1 MTPRMSPG
9 DRRPNGH
16 ELSAQRL
23 RVSIVEDDRI
33 LRESL
38 AALVGGTADMEIV
51 DTYPDAESAIAGI
64 PRLSPDVVVMD
75 LNLAPPGS
83 GRKSG
88 VDCVA
93 AIKAALPGLQVLVL
107 TVYDD
112 ADRVFEALRAGASG
126 YLLKRAHSEE
136 ILEAIREVHVGG
148 APMSMQIARRVVES
162 FRSDRRPP
170 DELDMLTPRE
180 REILALL
187 AEGGLYKEI
196 AKSLGLSTSTVRVHL
211 HSVYTKLHVQTR
223 TQAVLKYLGR

>member
-1 MTPRMSPG
+1 MMPKPLSPSSARQERGPEPR
-9 DRRPNGH
+9 
-16 ELSAQRL
+16 RL

-33 LRESL
+33 LRETL
-38 AALVGGTADMEIV
+38 AALVGGRDDLELV
-51 DTYPDAESAIAGI
+51 DTYPDAESAIATI
-64 PRLSPDVVVMD
+64 PRRPPDVVVMD

-88 VDCVA
+88 IDCVA
-93 AIKAALPGLQVLVL
+93 AVKAAVPSLQVIML

-112 ADRVFEALRAGASG
+112 ADRVFEALKAGASG
-126 YLLKRAHSEE
+126 YLLKRATTEE
-136 ILEAIREVHVGG
+136 ILDAIREVHVGG
-148 APMSMQIARRVVES
+148 APMSMQIARRVVVS
-162 FRSDRRPP
+162 FRPVGRPAG
-170 DELDMLTPRE
+170 EFDMLTPRE

-196 AKSLGLSTSTVRVHL
+196 AKTLGLSTSTVRVHL

>member
-1 MTPRMSPG
+1 MTPRTTAASQPSRDIDPAASP
-9 DRRPNGH
+9 
-16 ELSAQRL
+16 L

-38 AALVGGTADMEIV
+38 AALVGGTADMQLV
-51 DTYPDAESAIAGI
+51 DAYPDAESAIAGI
-64 PRLSPDVVVMD
+64 PRLPPDVVVMD

-88 VDCVA
+88 IDCVA
-93 AIKAALPGLQVLVL
+93 AIKAAVPALQVIVL

-112 ADRVFEALRAGASG
+112 ADKVFEVLRAGASG
-126 YLLKRAHSEE
+126 YLLKRARPEE
-136 ILEAIREVHVGG
+136 ILDAIREVHVGG

-162 FRSDRRPP
+162 FRPEARPAG
-170 DELDMLTPRE
+170 ELDMLTPRE

-196 AKSLGLSTSTVRVHL
+196 AQALGLSTSTVRVHL
-211 HSVYTKLHVQTR
+211 HSIYTKLHVQTR

>member
-1 MTPRMSPG
+1 MTPRTTAASQPSRDIDPAASP
-9 DRRPNGH
+9 
-16 ELSAQRL
+16 L

-38 AALVGGTADMEIV
+38 AALVGGTADMQLV
-51 DTYPDAESAIAGI
+51 DAYPDAESAIAAI
-64 PRLSPDVVVMD
+64 PRLPPDVVVMD

-88 VDCVA
+88 IDCVA
-93 AIKAALPGLQVLVL
+93 AIKAAVPALQVIVL

-112 ADRVFEALRAGASG
+112 ADKVFEVLRAGASG
-126 YLLKRAHSEE
+126 YLLKRARPEE
-136 ILEAIREVHVGG
+136 ILDAIREVRSGG

-162 FRSDRRPP
+162 FRPETRPAG
-170 DELDMLTPRE
+170 ELDVLTPRE

-187 AEGGLYKEI
+187 AEGGLYKDI

>member
-1 MTPRMSPG
+1 MMPKPLSPSSARQERGPEPR
-9 DRRPNGH
+9 
-16 ELSAQRL
+16 RL

-33 LRESL
+33 LRETL
-38 AALVGGTADMEIV
+38 AALVGGRDDLELV
-51 DTYPDAESAIAGI
+51 DTYPDAESAIATI
-64 PRLSPDVVVMD
+64 PRRPPDVVVMD

-88 VDCVA
+88 IDCVA
-93 AIKAALPGLQVLVL
+93 AVKAAVPSLQVIML

-112 ADRVFEALRAGASG
+112 ADRVFEALKAGASG
-126 YLLKRAHSEE
+126 YLLKRATTEE
-136 ILEAIREVHVGG
+136 ILDAIREVHVGG

-162 FRSDRRPP
+162 FRPEGRPAG
-170 DELDMLTPRE
+170 EFDMLTPRE

-196 AKSLGLSTSTVRVHL
+196 AKTLGLSTSTVRVHL

>member
-1 MTPRMSPG
+1 
-9 DRRPNGH
+9 
-16 ELSAQRL
+16 
-23 RVSIVEDDRI
+23 
-33 LRESL
+33 
-38 AALVGGTADMEIV
+38 
-51 DTYPDAESAIAGI
+51 
-64 PRLSPDVVVMD
+64 MD

-112 ADRVFEALRAGASG
+112 SDRVFDALKAGASG
-126 YLLKRAHSEE
+126 YLLKRATTAE
-136 ILEAIREVHVGG
+136 ILDAIREVQVGG

-162 FRSDRRPP
+162 FRADRRPP

-187 AEGGLYKEI
+187 AEGGLYKDI

>member
-1 MTPRMSPG
+1 MTPRATAGSRLSP
-9 DRRPNGH
+9 DREAAR
-16 ELSAQRL
+16 RL

-38 AALVGGTADMEIV
+38 AAVVGGTADMELV
-51 DTYPDAESAIAGI
+51 DTYPDAESAITGV
-64 PRLSPDVVVMD
+64 PRLPPDVVVMD

-88 VDCVA
+88 IDCVA
-93 AIKAALPGLQVLVL
+93 AIKAAVPMLQVIVL

-112 ADRVFEALRAGASG
+112 ADKVFEVLRAGASG
-126 YLLKRAHSEE
+126 YLLKRATMEE
-136 ILEAIREVHVGG
+136 ILEAIREVRSGG

-162 FRSDRRPP
+162 FRAESRPAG
-170 DELDMLTPRE
+170 ELDVLTPRE
-180 REILALL
+180 REILGLL

-211 HSVYTKLHVQTR
+211 HSIYTKLHVQTR

>member
-1 MTPRMSPG
+1 MTPRTTAGSRPSPHH
-9 DRRPNGH
+9 DA
-16 ELSAQRL
+16 AQRL

-38 AALVGGTADMEIV
+38 ASLVGGTADMELV
-51 DTYPDAESAIAGI
+51 DAYPDAESAITGV
-64 PRLSPDVVVMD
+64 PRLPPDVVVMD

-88 VDCVA
+88 IDCVA
-93 AIKAALPGLQVLVL
+93 AIKAAVPALNVLVL

-112 ADRVFEALRAGASG
+112 ADKVFEALRAGASG
-126 YLLKRAHSEE
+126 YLLKRARPEE
-136 ILEAIREVHVGG
+136 ILEAIHEVHVGG

-162 FRSDRRPP
+162 FRPEARPAG
-170 DELDMLTPRE
+170 ELDMLTPRE

-196 AKSLGLSTSTVRVHL
+196 AQALGLSTSTVRVHL
-211 HSVYTKLHVQTR
+211 HSIYTKLHVQTR

>member
-1 MTPRMSPG
+1 MMPKPLSPSSARQERGPEPR
-9 DRRPNGH
+9 
-16 ELSAQRL
+16 RL

-33 LRESL
+33 LRETL
-38 AALVGGTADMEIV
+38 AALVGGRDDLELV
-51 DTYPDAESAIAGI
+51 DTYPDAESAIATI
-64 PRLSPDVVVMD
+64 PRRPPDVVVMD

-88 VDCVA
+88 IDCVA
-93 AIKAALPGLQVLVL
+93 AVKAAVPSLQVIML

-112 ADRVFEALRAGASG
+112 ADRVFEALKAGASG
-126 YLLKRAHSEE
+126 YLLKRATTEE
-136 ILEAIREVHVGG
+136 ILDALREVHGGG

-162 FRSDRRPP
+162 FRPEGRPAG
-170 DELDMLTPRE
+170 EFDMLTPRE

-196 AKSLGLSTSTVRVHL
+196 AKTLGLSTSTVRVHL

>member
-1 MTPRMSPG
+1 MMPKPLSPSSARQERGPEPR
-9 DRRPNGH
+9 
-16 ELSAQRL
+16 RL

-33 LRESL
+33 LRETL
-38 AALVGGTADMEIV
+38 AALVGGTADMEII
-51 DTYPDAESAIAGI
+51 DTYPDAESAIATI
-64 PRLSPDVVVMD
+64 PRRPPDVVVMD

-88 VDCVA
+88 IDCVA
-93 AIKAALPGLQVLVL
+93 AVKAAVPSLQVIML

-112 ADRVFEALRAGASG
+112 ADRVFEALKAGASG
-126 YLLKRAHSEE
+126 YLLKRATTEE
-136 ILEAIREVHVGG
+136 ILDAIREVHVGG

-162 FRSDRRPP
+162 FRPEGRPAG
-170 DELDMLTPRE
+170 EFDMLTPRE

-196 AKSLGLSTSTVRVHL
+196 AKTLGLSTSTVRVHL

>member
-1 MTPRMSPG
+1 MTPRTTAGSRQSP
-9 DRRPNGH
+9 PH
-16 ELSAQRL
+16 EAAQRL

-38 AALVGGTADMEIV
+38 AALVGGTADMELV
-51 DTYPDAESAIAGI
+51 DTYPDAESAITGV
-64 PRLSPDVVVMD
+64 PRLPPDVVVMD

-88 VDCVA
+88 IDCVA
-93 AIKAALPGLQVLVL
+93 AIKAAIPALQVIML

-112 ADRVFEALRAGASG
+112 ADKVFEALRAGASG
-126 YLLKRAHSEE
+126 YLLKRATTGE
-136 ILEAIREVHVGG
+136 ILEAIREVRSGG

-162 FRSDRRPP
+162 FRPEARPAG
-170 DELDMLTPRE
+170 ELDVLTPRE
-180 REILALL
+180 REILGLL

-196 AKSLGLSTSTVRVHL
+196 AKTLGLSTSTVRVHL
-211 HSVYTKLHVQTR
+211 HSIYTKLHVQTR

>member
-1 MTPRMSPG
+1 MMPKPLSPSSARQERGPEPR
-9 DRRPNGH
+9 
-16 ELSAQRL
+16 RL

-33 LRESL
+33 LRETL
-38 AALVGGTADMEIV
+38 AALVGGRDDLELV
-51 DTYPDAESAIAGI
+51 DTYPDAESAIATI
-64 PRLSPDVVVMD
+64 PRRPPDVVVMD

-88 VDCVA
+88 IDCVA
-93 AIKAALPGLQVLVL
+93 AVKAAVPSLQVIML

-112 ADRVFEALRAGASG
+112 ADRVFEALKAGASG
-126 YLLKRAHSEE
+126 YLLKRATTEE
-136 ILEAIREVHVGG
+136 ILDAIREVHVGG

-162 FRSDRRPP
+162 FRPEGRPAG
-170 DELDMLTPRE
+170 ECDMLTPRE

-196 AKSLGLSTSTVRVHL
+196 AKTLGLSTSTVRVHL